1 MIVIAEDSVHFA
13 HSGPSHNLLRP
24 ALRNS
29 YLAGPSPYPCPGVD
43 TPPQSLPPSLLNI
56 WHKNIAILLIVKG
69 IAIVN
74 VKEFYYI

>member
-1 MIVIAEDSVHFA
+1 MIAEDSVRFA
-13 HSGPSHNLLRP
+13 HSGPSHNLFRP
-24 ALRNS
+24 AIAELVS
-29 YLAGPSPYPCPGVD
+29 CG
-43 TPPQSLPPSLLNI
+43 SLPLPVSAGGHASAITTIPLLNI

>member
-1 MIVIAEDSVHFA
+1 MIVITEDSVRFA

-24 ALRNS
+24 AIAELVS
-29 YLAGPSPYPCPGVD
+29 CG
-43 TPPQSLPPSLLNI
+43 SLPLPVSGGGHASATTTIPLLNI
-56 WHKNIAILLIVKG
+56 WYKNIAILLIVKG

>member
-1 MIVIAEDSVHFA
+1 MVGIAEDSVRFA
-13 HSGPSHNLLRP
+13 HSG
-24 ALRNS
+24 
-29 YLAGPSPYPCPGVD
+29 PCPGVD
-43 TPPQSLPPSLLNI
+43 TPPQSLPSSLLNI